1 MRFFDFGKHHLDGE
15 SWKLGDRILAEIPNL
30 AAEWKVIHQF
40 QTRNYPI
47 GNFPGPLPWGL
58 WVGIVARDN
67 NNGYYSKSYVLAF
80 PNDGLQLWNEKNMLG
95 EFNHLPPAGEWTR
108 IEMTHEKV
116 EDNYFISV
124 SFEEVEVLRHKVEL
138 DPEYGCFPAGTL
150 FDATIGFGNH
160 EDQLPASIGNLI
172 VLEK

>member
-15 SWKLGDRILAEIPNL
+15 SWKLGDRNLAEVPNL

-47 GNFPGPLPWGL
+47 GDFPGPLPLGL
-58 WVGIVARDN
+58 WVRLDARDN
-67 NNGYYSKSYVLAF
+67 TYYSTSYDLAF
-80 PNDGLQLWNEKNMLG
+80 PNEGLQLWNGGDMLG
-95 EFNHLPPAGEWTR
+95 EINHLPPAGEWTR
-108 IEMTHEKV
+108 IDMTHEKV
-116 EDNYFISV
+116 EDHYFISV
-124 SFEEVEVLRHKVEL
+124 SMEGVGVIRHKVEL
-138 DPEYGCFPAGTL
+138 DPEYVGFPAGTL
-150 FDATIGFGNH
+150 FDATVGFGNH